1 MVSQQQSEDVVT
13 AKEVTSTLDKERKDW
28 TIRQAEMV
36 KHIADLQEECRSV
49 VLETVIAF
57 MK

>member
-49 VLETVIAF
+49 VLELSLLL
-57 MK
+57 